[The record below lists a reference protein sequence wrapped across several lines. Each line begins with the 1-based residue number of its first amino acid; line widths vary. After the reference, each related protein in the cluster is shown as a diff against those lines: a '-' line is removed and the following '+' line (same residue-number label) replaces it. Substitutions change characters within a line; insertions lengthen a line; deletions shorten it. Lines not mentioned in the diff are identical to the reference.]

1 MKATQSQHRMEEIAM
16 ARILTRFKEDYSAM
30 LSSTRFECG
39 DACTKRP
46 GDLPVGLFAGRRVQ
60 PLLQKYSDF
69 PKKQISLTTS
79 PSTPLEGRIA
89 IVTDAG
95 LDAVAAEGAQDER
108 AGCGR

>member
-46 GDLPVGLFAGRRVQ
+46 GDLPVETEQVVLVMRRGSGRRV
-60 PLLQKYSDF
+60 
-69 PKKQISLTTS
+69 
-79 PSTPLEGRIA
+79 
-89 IVTDAG
+89 
-95 LDAVAAEGAQDER
+95 
-108 AGCGR
+108 